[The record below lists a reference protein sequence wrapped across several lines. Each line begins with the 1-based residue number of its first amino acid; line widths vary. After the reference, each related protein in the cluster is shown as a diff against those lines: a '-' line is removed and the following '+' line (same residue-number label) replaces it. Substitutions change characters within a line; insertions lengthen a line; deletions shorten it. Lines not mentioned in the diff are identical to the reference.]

1 MDINSDSLREI
12 VIYQQHRQISSLYK
26 SFLIILEE
34 LSRNRYQ
41 IDENTYS
48 NLRKRILDSGNTV
61 TRELEELLAKFDFAL
76 KK

>member
-1 MDINSDSLREI
+1 MDINSDKLREL

-48 NLRKRILDSGNTV
+48 NLRKRILDSGNTA
-61 TRELEELLAKFDFAL
+61 TRELEELLAKFDFIL